1 MEVAICHTM
10 KGDAILKD
18 CFPLVECDRKKQI
31 LLELHSEL
39 TKTAAVSSSV
49 TVSLSATFTQKL
61 LESIEGYVQSSDHAM
76 GLVADLRVLQRQQ
89 LQRQSW
95 MHNFVN
101 CKFQHIDTDTQPS
114 GTSAAAGPKGK
125 KKPSSVAAPNDEQDK
140 QATNAPFFDNLPLD
154 VYPFAKHLMPSFSVQ

>member
-1 MEVAICHTM
+1 M
-10 KGDAILKD
+10 KGDAVLQD

-39 TKTAAVSSSV
+39 TKTAAVSSSA
-49 TVSLSATFTQKL
+49 TVSLSATFTKKL
-61 LESIEGYVQSSDHAM
+61 IESIEGYVQSSEHVM

-95 MHNFVN
+95 MHNLVN
-101 CKFQHIDTDTQPS
+101 CKFQHIDTDTQAS